1 MMASQVDCFSWTWME
16 VNFFWMM
23 FTILSI
29 SCHNF
34 NPYSTFITKIRN
46 QGSGSALMHLFTK
59 RLRGRN
65 LGCDGS
71 GSGLLP
77 QQVHHVGRELAAG
90 LVVLLQLLSITNK
103 KLN

>member
-1 MMASQVDCFSWTWME
+1 
-16 VNFFWMM
+16 
-23 FTILSI
+23 
-29 SCHNF
+29 
-34 NPYSTFITKIRN
+34 
-46 QGSGSALMHLFTK
+46 MHLFTK